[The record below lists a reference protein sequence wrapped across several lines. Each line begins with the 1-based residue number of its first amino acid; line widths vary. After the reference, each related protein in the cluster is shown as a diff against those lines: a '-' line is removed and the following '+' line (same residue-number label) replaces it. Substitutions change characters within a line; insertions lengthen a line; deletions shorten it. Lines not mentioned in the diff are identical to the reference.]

1 MSNDT
6 VPVPQFADQDWYTKA
21 VDYWSSVDPTVNGM
35 LGGFESVC
43 PVETAASLDLIHEF
57 VNGVRGA
64 RNVVKKEP
72 RIEKGYACDC
82 GAGIGRVTKEFLL
95 RVPFAKVDLVEQT
108 PKFVE
113 QAKNEYLK
121 EEIQSGKVG
130 EVYCK
135 GLQEFTPD
143 SGKYDLIWCQWV
155 LGHLTDD
162 DLVSFLKRCKEG
174 LRPNGIIGI
183 KENNAT
189 KGYIVDE
196 EDSSVTRSDELFKK
210 IFKAAGYTVLKEK
223 KQHGLPAGL
232 FMVKM

>member
-1 MSNDT
+1 M
-6 VPVPQFADQDWYTKA
+6 PVPQFADQDWYSKA

-64 RNVVKKEP
+64 RNAVKKEP

-155 LGHLTDD
+155 LGHLTDGM
-162 DLVSFLKRCKEG
+162 E
-174 LRPNGIIGI
+174 NGESN
-183 KENNAT
+183 K
-189 KGYIVDE
+189 Y
-196 EDSSVTRSDELFKK
+196 L
-210 IFKAAGYTVLKEK
+210 
-223 KQHGLPAGL
+223 
-232 FMVKM
+232 

>member
-1 MSNDT
+1 MRINISSHKHVTKISRIFGFTDLKPNPLDKAAGQPPRRQDTYKMSTNA
-6 VPVPQFADQDWYTKA
+6 VPQFADEDWYTKA

-43 PVETAASLDLIHEF
+43 PVECAASLELLDEF

-64 RNVVKKEP
+64 GNVVKTKP

-113 QAKNEYLK
+113 QAKEEYLK
-121 EEIQSGKVG
+121 EEIREGKVG

-135 GLQEFTPD
+135 GLQEFTPETD
-143 SGKYDLIWCQWV
+143 KYDLIWCQWV
-155 LGHLTDD
+155 LGHLTD
-162 DLVSFLKRCKEG
+162 G
-174 LRPNGIIGI
+174 
-183 KENNAT
+183 
-189 KGYIVDE
+189 
-196 EDSSVTRSDELFKK
+196 K
-210 IFKAAGYTVLKEK
+210 I
-223 KQHGLPAGL
+223 
-232 FMVKM
+232 